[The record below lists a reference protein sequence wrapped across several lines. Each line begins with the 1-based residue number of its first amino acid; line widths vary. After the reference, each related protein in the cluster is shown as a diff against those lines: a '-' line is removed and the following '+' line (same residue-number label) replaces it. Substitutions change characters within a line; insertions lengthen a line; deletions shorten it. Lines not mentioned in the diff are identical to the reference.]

1 MRICQSAVLAFI
13 FVAALSAQPLARQ
26 FSVNIGAGGAIP
38 REDLESF
45 MTTSPFLRVGF
56 GYRPYRYLQAD
67 VGMDAIFRAAG
78 VRDFQDT
85 IIGRIK
91 IRDNEILV
99 PFGGRGILPIGP
111 RLELFGGGGAA
122 YLHYGESVQVPGG
135 GDDSSFKCR
144 TCRSRGG
151 WGAYATA
158 GLNVAVER
166 EPSLLGGCGEP
177 PVSRQDQRGSSGRR
191 ASARNP
197 RYLDQHRRVLHGPLP
212 LKLWGR
218 IFILHAGL

>member
-1 MRICQSAVLAFI
+1 MRICQSAVLASI

-26 FSVNIGAGGAIP
+26 FSINIGTGGAIP

-56 GYRPYRYLQAD
+56 GYRPYRFLQAD
-67 VGMDAIFRAAG
+67 IGMDAIFRAAG
-78 VRDFQDT
+78 VHDFQDT

-91 IRDNEILV
+91 IRDNEVLV
-99 PFGGRGILPIGP
+99 PFGGRGLLPIGP

-135 GDDSSFKCR
+135 GDDSSFKCQ
-144 TCRSRGG
+144 TCRSRAG
-151 WGAYATA
+151 WGTYATA

-166 EPSLLGGCGEP
+166 SHRFWVGVESRLFHGRTNGDPLGAVP
-177 PVSRQDQRGSSGRR
+177 PLETHDTWI
-191 ASARNP
+191 NT
-197 RYLDQHRRVLHGPLP
+197 
-212 LKLWGR
+212 
-218 IFILHAGL
+218 AGFFMVRFP

>member
-1 MRICQSAVLAFI
+1 
-13 FVAALSAQPLARQ
+13 
-26 FSVNIGAGGAIP
+26 
-38 REDLESF
+38 
-45 MTTSPFLRVGF
+45 MTTSPFLRVGL

-67 VGMDAIFRAAG
+67 VGLDAIFQAAG

-111 RLELFGGGGAA
+111 RLEVFGGGGAA

-135 GDDSSFKCR
+135 GDDSNFKCR

-166 EPSLLGGCGEP
+166 SHRFWVGVETRLFHGRTNGDPLGAVP
-177 PVSRQDQRGSSGRR
+177 PLETRDTWI
-191 ASARNP
+191 NT
-197 RYLDQHRRVLHGPLP
+197 
-212 LKLWGR
+212 
-218 IFILHAGL
+218 AGFFMIRFP